1 MNYRSKESEREKEE
15 EEKRDKRTGEER
27 IEELMGM
34 RRRKVERGKKCE
46 VKD

>member
-15 EEKRDKRTGEER
+15 EEKDKRTGEER
-27 IEELMGM
+27 IEEMMGM